1 MGIRYC
7 AWAIDDEDLEWMA
20 EFPCTCQCRDPRPE
34 RREALRRLDVLEL
47 DKAWW
52 YFQELFD
59 AMGTEAGRPA
69 GRLVLSHDMMHTIDY
84 EPSYGLVPASH
95 VAEAAADLARV
106 TLDEVRALTSRRD
119 RSEQRQFGGLQNF
132 LIERLE
138 LARRYTERLAGRGL
152 ALRYRIG

>member
-1 MGIRYC
+1 MGIRYY
-7 AWAIDDEDLEWMA
+7 AWAIDDEDLYWMA
-20 EFPCTCQCRDPRPE
+20 EFPCACECRDPRPE
-34 RREALRRLDVLEL
+34 RGEALRRLDVLEL

-59 AMGTEAGRPA
+59 AMGTVAGRPA
-69 GRLVLSHDMMHTIDY
+69 GRLVLSHNMMSSIEY
-84 EPSYGLVPASH
+84 EPSYGLVSAAH

-106 TLDEVRALTSRRD
+106 TLDEVRELTARRD

-132 LIERLE
+132 LIEQLE
-138 LARRYTERLAGRGL
+138 SARRYTERLAERGL